1 MNANPVLLQKKY
13 ARIVE
18 KFAEK
23 TNITLKEALDIFY
36 HSKLYELM
44 SEGVSDMHCMSDD
57 YLVQELADE
66 QAEKEELKAIPN
78 LRSYAIVVIKDK
90 IEVEEL

>member
-23 TNITLKEALDIFY
+23 TNITLKEALD
-36 HSKLYELM
+36 
-44 SEGVSDMHCMSDD
+44 MHCMSDD
-57 YLVQELADE
+57 YLVQELSDE
-66 QAEKEELKAIPN
+66 QAEKEELKANGHRQI
-78 LRSYAIVVIKDK
+78 SYN
-90 IEVEEL
+90 

>member
-66 QAEKEELKAIPN
+66 QAEKEELKANVHRQI
-78 LRSYAIVVIKDK
+78 SYN
-90 IEVEEL
+90 

>member
-57 YLVQELADE
+57 SLVQELADE
-66 QAEKEELKAIPN
+66 QAEKEELKANGHRQI
-78 LRSYAIVVIKDK
+78 SYN
-90 IEVEEL
+90 